1 MNSYKKL
8 VNNSIIFAIGSMGS
22 KILTFLLVPLY
33 TFTLTTQEY
42 GLMDLSV
49 TTINLLVPV
58 VSLSIYEGVLRFVM
72 SKKYDRGTI
81 LSSGLS
87 MVSIASLIAVLLLIL
102 LSRSNSLPFVVPL
115 SAIVI
120 ILQMLRM
127 TFGAYLRAVGE
138 IKLFAVNGI
147 LLTFVLA
154 IFNLLFLYIFEFG
167 LSGYFYAFILSEL
180 TSVIFLVFSGRLY
193 NELSILRIDFSI
205 VKHLLS
211 YSLPLI
217 PNSIMWWLINASNRY
232 FVVAILGLQANAI
245 FAVSSKIP
253 SVLNILSSIFFQAW
267 QLSAIEEYENNNNSD
282 FFSKILNYFIILMII
297 SAVGILSIIKP
308 VVQYVIAPEYIES
321 WKFVPLQLIAIV
333 FSSISS
339 FLGANYIASK
349 ETGGVLTTSLIG
361 GIASITFNLIFIN
374 VFGLYGA
381 GLSSMISFGLMSLI
395 RYKQVN
401 KKMPINLDKIKFII
415 SLLLIFMQSFALILI
430 QSHILNLLIG
440 TVVLAIVL
448 FIYREYFKGI
458 TSRVQSF
465 FRTKKI

>member
-8 VNNSIIFAIGSMGS
+8 LNNSIVFAIGNMGS

-49 TTINLLVPV
+49 TTVNLLVPV

-72 SKKYDRGTI
+72 SKKYDSGTI

-87 MVSIASLIAVLLLIL
+87 MISITSLIILLLL
-102 LSRSNSLPFVVPL
+102 TSLSFFNSLTNVVAL
-115 SAIVI
+115 SAVVI

-127 TFGAYLRAVGE
+127 TFGAYLRAIGK

-154 IFNLLFLYIFEFG
+154 IFNVLFLSAFKFG
-167 LSGYFYAFILSEL
+167 LSGYFYAFIISEL
-180 TSVIFLVFSGRLY
+180 TSVIFLVVAGRLY
-193 NELSILRIDFSI
+193 NELSILKIDLSV
-205 VKHLLS
+205 VKQLLR

-245 FAVSSKIP
+245 FAVASKIP

-267 QLSAIEEYENNNNSD
+267 QLSAIEEYESNSKSD
-282 FFSKILNYFIILMII
+282 FFSKILNYFVILLII
-297 SAVGILSIIKP
+297 SASGILSVIKP
-308 VVQYVIAPEYIES
+308 IIQYVIAPEYIES

-361 GIASITFNLIFIN
+361 GAASITFNLIFIN

-401 KKMPINLDKIKFII
+401 KKMPINLDKVKFII
-415 SLLLIFMQSFALILI
+415 SLLLIFIQSSALFLI
-430 QSHILNLLIG
+430 QSHILNLIVGLLII
-440 TVVLAIVL
+440 TIVI
-448 FIYREYFKGI
+448 FIYREYTKGI
-458 TSRVQSF
+458 SSRIRSML
-465 FRTKKI
+465 KI